1 MQSSHSVRQDTLSH
15 LPNRK
20 KAQWD
25 TLMFLGETSR
35 YRQESDFLD
44 LWRQRV
50 KVTQLPYPTYDLAQ
64 IGCFVVILLLLQW
77 PPFLIQMRVREA
89 SYYPKVSSP
98 LLLKEKE
105 TYKRHPPFTISHK
118 IPRAT
123 VALFLILPCPGW
135 DGTEQFEAGQA
146 TARRAGTG

>member
-25 TLMFLGETSR
+25 TWCS
-35 YRQESDFLD
+35 
-44 LWRQRV
+44 WRNITLPSGIWFSGFV
-50 KVTQLPYPTYDLAQ
+50 KTKGQGHTAPYPTYDLAQ

-77 PPFLIQMRVREA
+77 PLFLIQMRVREA